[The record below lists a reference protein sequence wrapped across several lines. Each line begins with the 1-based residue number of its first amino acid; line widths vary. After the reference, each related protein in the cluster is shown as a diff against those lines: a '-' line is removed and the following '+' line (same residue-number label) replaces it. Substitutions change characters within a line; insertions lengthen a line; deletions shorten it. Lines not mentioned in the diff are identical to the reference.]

1 MKFMNFSCYSSRP
14 SIGTSRLLVL
24 TNGLTKSG
32 WTKFGFDQIWLDQI
46 WVRPNLVWPKMGWTK
61 SGLDQIWPDQI
72 WVGPN
77 MADQMCL
84 DQIWGVIRP
93 IITITTNFLNP
104 SLLFQVHE
112 ALRNFYDRLLLP
124 KEMDAVFQCI
134 RNCVK
139 SIFRENF
146 DSAFEHLGKVDGQV

>member
-1 MKFMNFSCYSSRP
+1 
-14 SIGTSRLLVL
+14 
-24 TNGLTKSG
+24 
-32 WTKFGFDQIWLDQI
+32 
-46 WVRPNLVWPKMGWTK
+46 
-61 SGLDQIWPDQI
+61 
-72 WVGPN
+72 

-146 DSAFEHLGKVDGQV
+146 DSAFEHLGKVDGQVYKNNFMIICAIWAESCAIEESVLALGNQKCFSTK

>member
-1 MKFMNFSCYSSRP
+1 MILHSM
-14 SIGTSRLLVL
+14 
-24 TNGLTKSG
+24 
-32 WTKFGFDQIWLDQI
+32 
-46 WVRPNLVWPKMGWTK
+46 
-61 SGLDQIWPDQI
+61 
-72 WVGPN
+72 
-77 MADQMCL
+77 
-84 DQIWGVIRP
+84 
-93 IITITTNFLNP
+93 IILNP

-146 DSAFEHLGKVDGQV
+146 DSAFEHLGKVDGQVYKNNFMIICTIWAESCAIEESVLALGDQKCFGTK